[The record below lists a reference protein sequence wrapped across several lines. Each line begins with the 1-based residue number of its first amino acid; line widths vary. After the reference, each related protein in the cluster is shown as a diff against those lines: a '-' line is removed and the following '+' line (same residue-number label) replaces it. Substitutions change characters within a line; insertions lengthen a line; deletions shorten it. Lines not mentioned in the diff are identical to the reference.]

1 MGGGGGGGMA
11 KRMLALLGSPRRSG
25 MVSRML
31 DVAVQRAE
39 KAGWEVVRFDLYEL
53 ALLPCT
59 GCMACRGGACCPL
72 PDRLPPLRRELL
84 RCDLCVLAAPV
95 YFANVPGP
103 VKTMFDRLAGSVM
116 EDTSTFPRPLLK
128 KEQRYLLLT
137 ACTTPSP
144 FSWLCGQSRGGD
156 AEARIGGFCR
166 EQGKKRPAGR
176 GAAKNPR
183 PDGPSPRRCAPR
195 GISKTGLPLI

>member
-1 MGGGGGGGMA
+1 MA

-144 FSWLCGQSRGGD
+144 FSWLCGQSRGALRAMKEFFSTAGMRKLGSVVF
-156 AEARIGGFCR
+156 AGSR
-166 EQGKKRPAGR
+166 GKSAL
-176 GAAKNPR
+176 
-183 PDGPSPRRCAPR
+183 PDGVRRKILAR
-195 GISKTGLPLI
+195 MDRLLGGVRQGG

>member
-1 MGGGGGGGMA
+1 MA

-59 GCMACRGGACCPL
+59 GGMACRGGACCPL

-144 FSWLCGQSRGGD
+144 FSWLCGQSRGALRAMKEFFSTAGMRKLGSVVF
-156 AEARIGGFCR
+156 AGSR
-166 EQGKKRPAGR
+166 GKSAL
-176 GAAKNPR
+176 
-183 PDGPSPRRCAPR
+183 PDGVRRKILAR
-195 GISKTGLPLI
+195 MDRLLGGVRQGG